1 MGRLSHE
8 VGWKYKAVVRT
19 LENKRRVRAI
29 LEVQKRNKLKVT
41 NISKIISIINN
52 HISSLDHINNHIST
66 HFPKNFFI
74 YANTRA
80 LLTIAFFLQ
89 KLTKQAGEAVAKA
102 TEPYTA
108 IINNFGY
115 N

>member
-29 LEVQKRNKLKVT
+29 LEVQKRNKLKVIYLT
-41 NISKIISIINN
+41 
-52 HISSLDHINNHIST
+52 
-66 HFPKNFFI
+66 NFFI
-74 YANTRA
+74 IIYFSNFFKFF
-80 LLTIAFFLQ
+80 LTFLRFYNCIFFLQ
-89 KLTKQAGEAVAKA
+89 KLTKQAGEAVSKA
-102 TEPYTA
+102 TEPYTK
-108 IINNFGY
+108 IINDFGY

>member
-41 NISKIISIINN
+41 YITKLSYNYSFQIFAFKKLFLTKIFLRFYNRI
-52 HISSLDHINNHIST
+52 
-66 HFPKNFFI
+66 FI
-74 YANTRA
+74 
-80 LLTIAFFLQ
+80 LQ
-89 KLTKQAGEAVAKA
+89 KLTKQAGEAVSKA
-102 TEPYTA
+102 TAPYTK
-108 IINNFGY
+108 IINDFGY